1 MVNVLFL
8 PTALFALL
16 NFGSHFC
23 YHHGSTAASVQFEA
37 VPVASFWTAFRKL
50 PTAFVEKSQAVEMT
64 KTAETFSS
72 LSRAGPRP

>member
-37 VPVASFWTAFRKL
+37 VHIASFWTAFRKL
-50 PTAFVEKSQAVEMT
+50 PTGFV
-64 KTAETFSS
+64 
-72 LSRAGPRP
+72 